1 MSRVTYDPKTVGGEL
16 IARAVAKVREA
27 QSDFLLAK
35 SMADLIS
42 NGGANPENL
51 EGSPEFGVAT
61 GDGAECYAA
70 IANMVVYMSD
80 VTTTAIA
87 DLFQGD

>member
-35 SMADLIS
+35 SMADGIS
-42 NGGANPENL
+42 GGGATPAAL
-51 EGSPEFGVAT
+51 EGSAEFGVET
-61 GDGAECYAA
+61 GDGAECYGA
-70 IANMVVYMSD
+70 IANMVVYLSD

-87 DLFQGD
+87 DLYQGD